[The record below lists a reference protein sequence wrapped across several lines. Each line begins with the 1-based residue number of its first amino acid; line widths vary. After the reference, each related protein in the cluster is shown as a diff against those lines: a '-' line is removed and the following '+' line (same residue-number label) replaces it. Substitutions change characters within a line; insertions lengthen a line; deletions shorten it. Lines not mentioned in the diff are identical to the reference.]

1 MAKIKAYCIEYPD
14 PIFFTEVN
22 HFFYQ
27 CSYEPGAYHTIYSY
41 GIEDMPPAVDA
52 WQAYPTLEL
61 GLLAAR
67 SWASRPAMINDICTA
82 CRYWDYG
89 SNMPRW
95 NIYRGEEHPKFI
107 PEFHEYPARMIPC
120 FFMPWWEDPPPGY
133 GQQP

>member
-1 MAKIKAYCIEYPD
+1 MAKIKAYTIYYPE

-22 HFFYQ
+22 HFWWH
-27 CSYEPGAYHTIYSY
+27 CVYEPGAYHTIYSY
-41 GIEDMPPAVDA
+41 DLQDMPPVVNA

-82 CRYWDYG
+82 CRYFDWG
-89 SNMPRW
+89 ANTPRW
-95 NIYRGEEHPKFI
+95 NIYRGEEHPKFY
-107 PEFHEYPARMIPC
+107 PGFHLYPPRMIPC

-133 GQQP
+133 GQPP